1 VNSRHGDNSRA
12 LHNRLIYAIT
22 VMQNQLSNDGI
33 NAPTTTRN
41 SMTNI
46 LEINNLVKHYGS
58 ITAVDGI
65 DLQITQGTCFG
76 LLGPNGAGK
85 TTTVEM
91 LENITRPSNGTILYK
106 GKPLGKAFRD
116 SAGIMFQSTALQE
129 FITVRE
135 TLVLFSRLYPRT
147 IALDEL
153 VHKCALHEFLERDTR
168 KLSGGQKQRLLLAI
182 ALVNDPD
189 IIFLDEPTTGLD
201 PQSRRNFWQ
210 LIQDIKQ
217 QQKTIVLTTHYMEE
231 AYELCDEVAIMD
243 HGKIIARGT
252 PHHLLAQHFN
262 KVVIRL
268 PAENV
273 GSKGLHLPFE
283 LMQQGNY
290 MAFETADINEALR
303 ILLNHDIDLDNIQIR
318 EHTLDDLFLKLTGHE
333 LRS

>member
-1 VNSRHGDNSRA
+1 MFNMLHHYAIHA
-12 LHNRLIYAIT
+12 LHINVIYAIT
-22 VMQNQLSNDGI
+22 ASTHKQTHI
-33 NAPTTTRN
+33 

-46 LEINNLVKHYGS
+46 LEVNNLVKRYGR

-65 DLQITQGTCFG
+65 DLQIRQGICFG

-91 LENITRPSNGTILYK
+91 LEDITPPTNGTILYK
-106 GKPLGKAFRD
+106 SKPLGKAFRD
-116 SAGIMFQSTALQE
+116 SAGIMFQTTALQE

-135 TLVLFSRLYPRT
+135 TLTLFSRLYPRT

-210 LIQDIKQ
+210 LIRDIKQ

-231 AYELCDEVAIMD
+231 AYELCDEIAIMD

-252 PHHLLAQHFN
+252 PQQLLVQHFN
-262 KVVIRL
+262 NVIIRL
-268 PAENV
+268 PERNLAAEDI
-273 GSKGLHLPFE
+273 HLPFD
-283 LMQQGNY
+283 MMRQGNY

-303 ILLNHDIDLDNIQIR
+303 ILLSHDIDLADIQIR

-333 LRS
+333 LRP